1 VGELLDMQDVTGA
14 AVASLEATL
23 ARIER
28 AEAISHTTGPADA
41 PSRAEG
47 GARARRPSAPP
58 SSAPTSRRGSGSGGG
73 SDEGIASGGGG
84 DSAAGTPSSL
94 ALVSRE
100 LVRSQ
105 MAAADLQRKLRVCA
119 RCVRPGRF

>member
-1 VGELLDMQDVTGA
+1 VGELLDAQDVTGA
-14 AVASLEATL
+14 AVAGLEATL

-28 AEAISHTTGPADA
+28 AEAL
-41 PSRAEG
+41 G
-47 GARARRPSAPP
+47 GA
-58 SSAPTSRRGSGSGGG
+58 
-73 SDEGIASGGGG
+73 GGGG
-84 DSAAGTPSSL
+84 AGADPALRGRRPGAAAGSAPASRRASGAGDEEGAGAASSL

-119 RCVRPGRF
+119 RCGGRVAGAGWA